1 MPLFRR
7 SRPDSNDRFVVAGLG
22 NPGERYANT
31 RHNAGALVIEELL
44 KRTNSKLKSHKSG
57 TLVAEVLL
65 AQEKVTLARP
75 TSYMNESGRPLGQLM
90 RFYKVDPSRLI
101 VVHDEIDI
109 PFAQVRIKLG
119 GGTAGHNGL
128 KSIVNHLG
136 SKDFIRVRLGMGR
149 PRGSSDAANHVLDGF
164 SAAERNE
171 LPFMIGRGADAV
183 ERIIEVGL
191 ERAMNEVNTRAE

>member
-7 SRPDSNDRFVVAGLG
+7 SRDDSDERLVVAGLG

-44 KRTNSKLKSHKSG
+44 ERANAKLKSHKSG
-57 TLVAEVLL
+57 TLVAEIVL
-65 AQEKVTLARP
+65 AQHKVTLART
-75 TSYMNESGRPLGQLM
+75 TSYMNESGRSLGQLT
-90 RFYKVDPSRLI
+90 RFYKVEPSRLI

-109 PFAQVRIKLG
+109 PFSEIRIKMG

-136 SKDFIRVRLGMGR
+136 TKDFIRVRLGVGR
-149 PRGSSDAANHVLDGF
+149 PRGSREAVDHVLDGF
-164 SAAERNE
+164 SSAERKE
-171 LPFMIGRGADAV
+171 LPFLIGRGADAV
-183 ERIIEVGL
+183 ERIVEVGL
-191 ERAMNEVNTRAE
+191 ERAMNEVNTRVE